1 MFYSVSIL
9 FCKCQSHHQAIFP
22 SYFLSQCPTFFVR
35 NITLHYDYLTSI
47 EFQPKL
53 WYIGFSQRWRGPVL
67 APIRAD
73 QTGPSPVYG
82 PSDEQAHDKGAI
94 LMVTYVRVNPLAF
107 LLILSLFHI
116 FLSLIFLFLYFSIL
130 YFPLLY
136 YPVLYFPILY
146 FPILYYPV
154 LYFPALNPP
163 LHVHPISSY
172 LKYLHLIIHCSNFPS
187 YP

>member
-9 FCKCQSHHQAIFP
+9 FCKCQSRLQAIFP

-116 FLSLIFLFLYFSIL
+116 FLSLTFLFLYFSIL

-136 YPVLYFPILY
+136 YPVLY

>member
-1 MFYSVSIL
+1 MIYWF
-9 FCKCQSHHQAIFP
+9 QSEMTRPGTGAHKGGPDRAIP
-22 SYFLSQCPTFFVR
+22 R
-35 NITLHYDYLTSI
+35 
-47 EFQPKL
+47 L
-53 WYIGFSQRWRGPVL
+53 WAKW
-67 APIRAD
+67 
-73 QTGPSPVYG
+73 
-82 PSDEQAHDKGAI
+82 QAHDKGAI

-116 FLSLIFLFLYFSIL
+116 FLSLTFLFLYFSIL

-146 FPILYYPV
+146 YPV
-154 LYFPALNPP
+154 LYFPALNTP